1 MHSQPQVLE
10 GYSQEE
16 KLAYLSVIASIAT
29 ADREGSQDELDYLSQ
44 LADAAGLDPEHKT
57 AVLQAAL
64 EEEPTQ
70 LPTHLDIL
78 KRSELKYSLVADL
91 MGFAKADQDYSEE
104 EKGDIQKVATYLGL
118 DEKQAE
124 VLNEIAGK
132 TADGS
137 ITPEQAND
145 PGFLSA
151 FGFGDKLQKA
161 GINSGGL
168 FKNLLGM
175 AAPFILG
182 SLLSKGFGSKIR
194 QRGSGGGGGLLSGG
208 LGSVIGMLS
217 GGRGMGSLGGILGKF
232 FR

>member
-1 MHSQPQVLE
+1 MHPETKLLN
-10 GYSQEE
+10 GYSNEE
-16 KLAYLSVIASIAT
+16 KLAYLVAVASIAT
-29 ADREGSQDELDYLSQ
+29 ADREASQDELDYLSQ
-44 LADAAGLDPEHKT
+44 LADAAGLAPENKT
-57 AVLQAAL
+57 AVLQAAT
-64 EEEPTQ
+64 ETDPAD
-70 LPTHLDIL
+70 LPAHLDIL

-91 MGFAKADQDYSEE
+91 MSFAKADQDYSEA
-104 EKGDIQKVATYLGL
+104 EKGDIQQVAAYLGL
-118 DEKQAE
+118 DEHQTQ
-124 VLNEIAGK
+124 VLNEVAEK

-145 PGFLSA
+145 PNFLSA

-182 SLLSKGFGSKIR
+182 SLLSKGLGSKIR
-194 QRGSGGGGGLLSGG
+194 QQGSGGGGGLLSGG

-217 GGRGMGSLGGILGKF
+217 GGRGMGSIGGLLGKF